1 MYGPLYTTG
10 DRAFKSHLQ
19 TNLKWTQTRGKEES
33 FSVPYNPFLLIVRCS
48 DAANK
53 GVKIIFAYAKNDILH
68 AFDGAVWVFNPGKL
82 DDLDYT
88 RYKEEMNIP

>member
-1 MYGPLYTTG
+1 M
-10 DRAFKSHLQ
+10 LQ
-19 TNLKWTQTRGKEES
+19 FLRLHGRGKEES

-48 DAANK
+48 DAVNK
-53 GVKIIFAYAKNDILH
+53 GVKIIFAYGKDDILT
-68 AFDGAVWVFNPGKL
+68 AFHGAVWVFNPGKL